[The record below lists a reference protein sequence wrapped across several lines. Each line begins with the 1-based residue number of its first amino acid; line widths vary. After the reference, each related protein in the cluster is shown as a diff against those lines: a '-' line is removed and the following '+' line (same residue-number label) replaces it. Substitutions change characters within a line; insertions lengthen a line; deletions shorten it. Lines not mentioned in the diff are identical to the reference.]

1 MKTGI
6 KALCFG
12 TLFAG
17 LYACGLMQ
25 VKEQDIKL
33 YVMDC
38 GTIQVRDISVFSP
51 GVDKG
56 VPKTLTNSCYLIQ
69 HPKGNLLWDT
79 GLMDSIGPEG
89 IDKWDGAFHL
99 SVENPLLKQLSEIGV
114 TPADIDFMGISH
126 FHFDHSGN
134 ANAFTQS
141 QLIIQK
147 AEFDAAFGPDA
158 EKFGFSPDTYSALD
172 KNRTLVIK
180 GDHDVFADGS
190 VLIKAAPGHTPGH
203 QVLYLDLPETGP
215 LLLSGDLYHFT
226 KNREH
231 RRVPSFNFN
240 KEQTLASMQ
249 EIEAFVTGKKA
260 DFWIQHDREQN
271 QKIKHSPAFYQ

>member
-6 KALCFG
+6 KVLCFG
-12 TLFAG
+12 MLLGG
-17 LYACGLMQ
+17 LYACGLLQ
-25 VKEQDIKL
+25 GKDKDIKL

-56 VPKTLTNSCYLIQ
+56 VSKTLTNSCYLIK

-79 GLMDSIGPEG
+79 GLTDSIGPEG
-89 IDKWDGAFHL
+89 IDKWEGAFHL
-99 SVENPLLKQLSEIGV
+99 SVENPLLTQLSEIGV
-114 TPADIDFMGISH
+114 SPADIDFMGISH

-141 QLIIQK
+141 QLIIQQ

-158 EKFGFSPDTYSALD
+158 EKFGFAPDTYNALD
-172 KNRTLVIK
+172 KNKTLVIK

-226 KNREH
+226 KNRIN

-240 KEQTLASMQ
+240 KEQTLAAME
-249 EIEAFVTGKKA
+249 EIETFVSEKNAG
-260 DFWIQHDREQN
+260 FWIQHDLEQN
-271 QKIKHSPAFYQ
+271 QKIKHSPAFYR